1 MQNQI
6 KVKTNDWDFII
17 CGGGMSGL
25 SLAYYLQKSNL
36 GSKSILIVEP
46 QEKNKNDRTWAFWES
61 GKSTFESILYKKW
74 NAVNFRDAA
83 NKIQKLDI
91 GNYQYKLLRGID
103 FYDFVATELC
113 KSPNIQ
119 FIKDSVISIEDSTE
133 YAVVKTNSGQTFQAD
148 FVFDSTY
155 KLKLNIPENHNLLQ
169 HFKGLVI
176 RTQKA
181 IFDPNLPEM
190 MDFGIEQ
197 YNECRFMYV
206 LPFDEHTAIVEYTLF
221 TEKLLEEKEYDA
233 ELKKYISEKLQ
244 ITDYE
249 VIEDE
254 FGIIPMSDEATKEFP
269 SKHIVRIGTSGGYT
283 NPATGYTV
291 TQPINTNGNLNVGFW
306 SGMGVKLKKSG
317 VRVNL
322 GPNLNFSKFA
332 DVINS
337 QTNYTKNLSAGIN
350 LGAYKSKDKKYE
362 ISISNN
368 FSYNRNTT
376 SLNNSTSKGNNKN
389 YFSSNTLSAEA
400 TVYYK
405 KVWSI
410 NTDYDFF
417 YRQKTTEFSN
427 DLSNH
432 LLNARLQRTFKKN
445 EFTTYLQV
453 RDILNQN
460 IGISRNY
467 NGITYNEEKN
477 DRLKRYW
484 MLGFTW
490 DFKNKAPKVTPE
502 ATK

>member
-1 MQNQI
+1 
-6 KVKTNDWDFII
+6 
-17 CGGGMSGL
+17 MSGL

-190 MDFGIEQ
+190 MDFGIEH

-283 NPATGYTV
+283 NPATGYTFQN
-291 TQPINTNGNLNVGFW
+291 TQKRLKAIVERLEKTGSPIIKTSWFQRRFFFYASVLLNVLEQKRLPAAEVFARLYERNQASQIFKFLDGETNLW
-306 SGMGVKLKKSG
+306 EEIKIMNSTKKLKFIAA
-317 VRVNL
+317 VI
-322 GPNLNFSKFA
+322 
-332 DVINS
+332 DVI
-337 QTNYTKNLSAGIN
+337 
-350 LGAYKSKDKKYE
+350 
-362 ISISNN
+362 
-368 FSYNRNTT
+368 
-376 SLNNSTSKGNNKN
+376 
-389 YFSSNTLSAEA
+389 
-400 TVYYK
+400 
-405 KVWSI
+405 
-410 NTDYDFF
+410 
-417 YRQKTTEFSN
+417 
-427 DLSNH
+427 
-432 LLNARLQRTFKKN
+432 
-445 EFTTYLQV
+445 
-453 RDILNQN
+453 
-460 IGISRNY
+460 
-467 NGITYNEEKN
+467 
-477 DRLKRYW
+477 KRK
-484 MLGFTW
+484 L
-490 DFKNKAPKVTPE
+490 
-502 ATK
+502 

>member
-283 NPATGYTV
+283 NPATGYTFQN
-291 TQPINTNGNLNVGFW
+291 TQKRLKAIVERLEKTGSPIIKTSWFQRRFFFYASVLLNVLEQKRLPAAEVFARLYERNQASQIFKFLDGETNLW
-306 SGMGVKLKKSG
+306 EEIKIMNSTKKLKFIAA
-317 VRVNL
+317 VI
-322 GPNLNFSKFA
+322 
-332 DVINS
+332 DVI
-337 QTNYTKNLSAGIN
+337 
-350 LGAYKSKDKKYE
+350 
-362 ISISNN
+362 
-368 FSYNRNTT
+368 
-376 SLNNSTSKGNNKN
+376 
-389 YFSSNTLSAEA
+389 
-400 TVYYK
+400 
-405 KVWSI
+405 
-410 NTDYDFF
+410 
-417 YRQKTTEFSN
+417 
-427 DLSNH
+427 
-432 LLNARLQRTFKKN
+432 
-445 EFTTYLQV
+445 
-453 RDILNQN
+453 
-460 IGISRNY
+460 
-467 NGITYNEEKN
+467 
-477 DRLKRYW
+477 KRK
-484 MLGFTW
+484 L
-490 DFKNKAPKVTPE
+490 
-502 ATK
+502 